1 MKHTTDNRQLTIAS
15 LHPRKHQGMDA
26 SFQNYMHKKYHAPA
40 HGRCYFETP
49 GEFSKKNAA
58 EPRTDLNYG
67 SGLQFAAY
75 YWYYP
80 AEGCYVAC
88 QWMLIM
94 QSKPWRVDATWL
106 SEIVPVQTGAHM
118 QPPHPGLDLTYV

>member
-1 MKHTTDNRQLTIAS
+1 
-15 LHPRKHQGMDA
+15 MDA